1 MYGDAPL
8 GIGGD
13 MMFGPVDGDVT
24 AGGAYALLAAEA
36 GRSKG
41 ACGGPPAKGEVTRGG
56 GAEPLG
62 GGGRGEARCLDP
74 KGGATGGE
82 GC

>member
-1 MYGDAPL
+1 MFCPN
-8 GIGGD
+8 GGE
-13 MMFGPVDGDVT
+13 VT
-24 AGGAYALLAAEA
+24 AGGAYALPADEL

-62 GGGRGEARCLDP
+62 GGGRGDALCLEP
-74 KGGATGGE
+74 NGGATGGD